1 MTATTG
7 DPSAFGLT
15 AQDLHHLDRLFTLGF
30 DIGDIGTV
38 TTGATNETRLLLTI
52 AIDDITIHYEHILGG
67 PLHPAGTW
75 QIDTSELADQLTA
88 EIKLANPSLVAHAHA
103 SSRPTI
109 VPIPADTDGTSLA
122 AGALTRTTPLVAHWS
137 TALHDVADQLLD
149 AVEPTDRIVVYD
161 LRGTRRWSGIDSP
174 THQTL
179 WYRHPHYVRFG
190 R

>member
-1 MTATTG
+1 MAN
-7 DPSAFGLT
+7 PH
-15 AQDLHHLDRLFTLGF
+15 Q
-30 DIGDIGTV
+30 
-38 TTGATNETRLLLTI
+38 
-52 AIDDITIHYEHILGG
+52 
-67 PLHPAGTW
+67 
-75 QIDTSELADQLTA
+75 QLADKLTA

-103 SSRPTI
+103 ASRPTI

-174 THQTL
+174 AHQTL
-179 WYRHPHYVRFG
+179 WYRHPTTYASADD
-190 R
+190 